1 MIQLVITLKT
11 IPEKQSVKPQRIA
24 IPHSLHPREST
35 EVCIFVKDP
44 QSDIKKL
51 FEEKGVKVSKVVGL
65 AKLKANYKEFEAKR
79 KLCGS
84 YDLFLADARITP
96 MLPKLLGKTFFKKKR
111 QPVPVNLSTSNIAE
125 EIQRACD
132 STYLFN
138 GGGACTVVKIGKTTF
153 TPSDL
158 VENIV
163 QGMSAI
169 VEKIPKKVEKHTI
182 SVHQNY
188 KLCCSSNL

>member
-1 MIQLVITLKT
+1 MELNDPPKKVRLLDRELVGRAVTAILKHAEITRASKKTQLFEEDDMIQLVITLKT

-44 QSDIKKL
+44 QTDIKKL

-96 MLPKLLGKTFFKKKR
+96 MLPKLLGKTFFKKR
-111 QPVPVNLSTSNIAE
+111 DNLS
-125 EIQRACD
+125 R
-132 STYLFN
+132 
-138 GGGACTVVKIGKTTF
+138 
-153 TPSDL
+153 
-158 VENIV
+158 
-163 QGMSAI
+163 
-169 VEKIPKKVEKHTI
+169 
-182 SVHQNY
+182 
-188 KLCCSSNL
+188 